1 VVFHSEV
8 TAPFREEAV
17 ATREVAAS
25 NRDEVVQR
33 ILDDAHERDKQADA
47 RDSAANRRDMAAS
60 VQALLDEPAQALATH
75 GGRLPWT
82 VQPREQTE
90 QHPERTD
97 RSSPRMTPSH
107 RSCERPQAQA
117 QSQPSQTARR
127 SGSIGAASG
136 TARRGA

>member
-60 VQALLDEPAQALATH
+60 VKALLDEQTSTGLSDARRAAALDRSAS
-75 GGRLPWT
+75 
-82 VQPREQTE
+82 
-90 QHPERTD
+90 RTD
-97 RSSPRMTPSH
+97 R
-107 RSCERPQAQA
+107 
-117 QSQPSQTARR
+117 
-127 SGSIGAASG
+127 AASRADRSQL
-136 TARRGA
+136 TEDDAEPPVV